1 MAWIRLDLPEAEI
14 LFSDRTGGVSAPPFD
29 TANAGYSRG
38 DDPGN
43 VDENRVRIG
52 AGLGGR
58 VSDPAEWISLHQVH
72 GAVVYPADVAGP
84 TTGHPAPYADASVSA
99 EPGAVLSVL
108 TADCGP
114 VALVAPGVV
123 AAVHAGWRGVAAGV
137 LEAAVAEVRRR
148 GSGAVRAVLGPCI
161 HPECYEFSPADLAP
175 IAERLGREVVSH
187 HRRRSPGARRSAGD
201 PAGAGRGR
209 GDRRDRRRRV
219 HGLLA
224 RPLLAPA
231 RRSDGPSD
239 HAGGGEVN
247 ATVTRPE
254 DVADRLAEV
263 RQRMAEAAD
272 RAGRSVSEVRLV
284 VVTKGVSPPVMQAVL
299 DAGATDLGEN
309 RAQEMLAKAPELSRL
324 AGDSPN
330 PKVPAWHF
338 IGRLQ
343 RNKVAALAPLVDL
356 WQSVDRLELG
366 QAIAGRAPGAA
377 VLAEVNVADDP
388 AKAGVAPGEA
398 PALVDGLRAAGLAV
412 DGLMTVPAA
421 GRDPRPAFAALA
433 ELAERLGL
441 AEVSMG
447 MSDDFEMAV
456 EEGATIV
463 RVGRA
468 IFGPRIPGAEPHPRS
483 GTAESATIGM
493 AREGG
498 QFDGCDVAAGNGVPG
513 PRRRAGR

>member
-1 MAWIRLDLPEAEI
+1 
-14 LFSDRTGGVSAPPFD
+14 
-29 TANAGYSRG
+29 
-38 DDPGN
+38 
-43 VDENRVRIG
+43 
-52 AGLGGR
+52 
-58 VSDPAEWISLHQVH
+58 
-72 GAVVYPADVAGP
+72 
-84 TTGHPAPYADASVSA
+84 
-99 EPGAVLSVL
+99 
-108 TADCGP
+108 
-114 VALVAPGVV
+114 
-123 AAVHAGWRGVAAGV
+123 
-137 LEAAVAEVRRR
+137 
-148 GSGAVRAVLGPCI
+148 
-161 HPECYEFSPADLAP
+161 
-175 IAERLGREVVSH
+175 
-187 HRRRSPGARRSAGD
+187 
-201 PAGAGRGR
+201 
-209 GDRRDRRRRV
+209 
-219 HGLLA
+219 
-224 RPLLAPA
+224 
-231 RRSDGPSD
+231 
-239 HAGGGEVN
+239 VN
-247 ATVTRPE
+247 ATASRPE

-284 VVTKGVSPPVMQAVL
+284 VVTKGVAPPVMQAVL

-324 AGDSPN
+324 AGDTPN
-330 PKVPAWHF
+330 LKVPAWHF

-388 AKAGVAPGEA
+388 AKAGVPPGEA

-468 IFGPRIPGAEPHPRS
+468 IFGPAVPGAQPHPRS
-483 GTAESATIGM
+483 APPSLQ
-493 AREGG
+493 R
-498 QFDGCDVAAGNGVPG
+498 
-513 PRRRAGR
+513 